1 MVELRVGLEVGALV
15 CDGDD
20 FFDCLIL
27 LFLSC
32 SLSFF
37 IPFLSPFWPLPP
49 FLLSKSLFPFLV
61 LAPVLSSSVVFRSDA
76 TMEPLSPPCSKTLT
90 L

>member
-27 LFLSC
+27 LFQQ
-32 SLSFF
+32 
-37 IPFLSPFWPLPP
+37 
-49 FLLSKSLFPFLV
+49 
-61 LAPVLSSSVVFRSDA
+61 LSSYVGQGVL
-76 TMEPLSPPCSKTLT
+76 MPP
-90 L
+90 